1 MRRGYTVV
9 ELTLVLAI
17 IALLLGIALPRVA
30 PLRDG
35 WSAEQAAQAVILA
48 HSRARVAAI
57 LLSQPLVLTVAPD
70 SLRIAT
76 LADSVVWRGAGPA
89 ASGASLAG
97 PIRKLTFSPVGL
109 SMARAADSPIRRRRD
124 DHAGQSTDDAM
135 GPPWADAAAH
145 LATRRRQHDGVG
157 QSG

>member
-9 ELTLVLAI
+9 ELSLVLAI

-76 LADSVVWRGAGPA
+76 LADSVVWRGAGPT

-109 SMARAADSPIRRRRD
+109 SMGLSNATFQITRGAAIRTVVVSRLGRVRIQR
-124 DHAGQSTDDAM
+124 GF
-135 GPPWADAAAH
+135 
-145 LATRRRQHDGVG
+145 
-157 QSG
+157 

>member
-17 IALLLGIALPRVA
+17 IALLLGIALPRIA

-35 WSAEQAAQAVILA
+35 WIAEQAGQAVMLA

-57 LLSQPLVLTVAPD
+57 LLSRPLVLTVAPE

-76 LADSVVWRGAGPA
+76 LADSVVWRGPGPA
-89 ASGASLAG
+89 AEGASLAG
-97 PIRKLTFSPVGL
+97 PIRMLTFSPVGL
-109 SMARAADSPIRRRRD
+109 SMGLSNATFRITKGAAIRTVVVSRLGRVRIQR
-124 DHAGQSTDDAM
+124 GF
-135 GPPWADAAAH
+135 
-145 LATRRRQHDGVG
+145 
-157 QSG
+157 

>member
-17 IALLLGIALPRVA
+17 IALLLGIALPRIA

-35 WSAEQAAQAVILA
+35 WSAEQAAQSVILA

-57 LLSQPLVLTVAPD
+57 LLSRPLVLTVAPD

-109 SMARAADSPIRRRRD
+109 SMGLSNATFQITRGAAIRTVVVSRLGRVRIQR
-124 DHAGQSTDDAM
+124 GF
-135 GPPWADAAAH
+135 
-145 LATRRRQHDGVG
+145 
-157 QSG
+157 

>member
-1 MRRGYTVV
+1 MRRGYTIV

-17 IALLLGIALPRVA
+17 ISLLLGIALPRIA

-35 WSAEQAAQAVILA
+35 WNAEQAAQAVILA

-57 LLSQPLVLTVAPD
+57 LLSRPLVLMVAPE

-76 LADSVVWRGAGPA
+76 LADSVVWRGPGPA
-89 ASGASLAG
+89 AEGASLAG

-109 SMARAADSPIRRRRD
+109 SMGLSNATFRITKGAAIRTVVVSRLGRVRIQR
-124 DHAGQSTDDAM
+124 GF
-135 GPPWADAAAH
+135 
-145 LATRRRQHDGVG
+145 
-157 QSG
+157 

>member
-1 MRRGYTVV
+1 
-9 ELTLVLAI
+9 
-17 IALLLGIALPRVA
+17 
-30 PLRDG
+30 
-35 WSAEQAAQAVILA
+35 VILA

-57 LLSQPLVLTVAPD
+57 LLSRPLVLTVAPD

-109 SMARAADSPIRRRRD
+109 SMGLSNATFQITRGAAIRTVVVSRLGRVRIQR
-124 DHAGQSTDDAM
+124 GF
-135 GPPWADAAAH
+135 
-145 LATRRRQHDGVG
+145 
-157 QSG
+157 

>member
-17 IALLLGIALPRVA
+17 IALLLGIALPRIA

-48 HSRARVAAI
+48 HSRARVAAS
-57 LLSQPLVLTVAPD
+57 LLSRPLVRTVAPD

-97 PIRKLTFSPVGL
+97 PIRKLTCSPVGL
-109 SMARAADSPIRRRRD
+109 SMGLSNATFQITRGAAIRTVVVSRLGRVRIQR
-124 DHAGQSTDDAM
+124 GF
-135 GPPWADAAAH
+135 
-145 LATRRRQHDGVG
+145 
-157 QSG
+157 

>member
-17 IALLLGIALPRVA
+17 IGLLLGIALPGLT

-48 HSRARVAAI
+48 HGRARVAAI
-57 LLSQPLVLTVAPD
+57 LSSRPLVLTVAPD

-76 LADSVVWRGAGPA
+76 LADSVVWRGPGPA
-89 ASGASLAG
+89 ASGAGAGAAISSPAPWRSPAG
-97 PIRKLTFSPVGL
+97 PPATGPGRRPG
-109 SMARAADSPIRRRRD
+109 RASR
-124 DHAGQSTDDAM
+124 
-135 GPPWADAAAH
+135 
-145 LATRRRQHDGVG
+145 
-157 QSG
+157 

>member
-17 IALLLGIALPRVA
+17 IALLLGIARPRIA

-35 WSAEQAAQAVILA
+35 WSVEQAAQAVMLA
-48 HSRARVAAI
+48 HSRARTAAI
-57 LLSQPLVLTVAPD
+57 LLSRPLVLTVAPD

-76 LADSVVWRGAGPA
+76 LADSVVWRGPGPA

-97 PIRKLTFSPVGL
+97 PVRKLTFSPVGL
-109 SMARAADSPIRRRRD
+109 SMGLSNATFRITRGAAIRTVVVSRLGRVRIQR
-124 DHAGQSTDDAM
+124 GF
-135 GPPWADAAAH
+135 
-145 LATRRRQHDGVG
+145 
-157 QSG
+157 

>member
-17 IALLLGIALPRVA
+17 IALLLGIVLPRIA

-57 LLSQPLVLTVAPD
+57 LLSRPLVLTVASD

-109 SMARAADSPIRRRRD
+109 SMGLSNATFQITRGAAIRTVVVSRLGRVRIQR
-124 DHAGQSTDDAM
+124 GF
-135 GPPWADAAAH
+135 
-145 LATRRRQHDGVG
+145 
-157 QSG
+157 

>member
-17 IALLLGIALPRVA
+17 IALLLGIALPRIT
-30 PLRDG
+30 PLRDS

-57 LLSQPLVLTVAPD
+57 LLSRPLVLTVASD

-109 SMARAADSPIRRRRD
+109 SMGLSNATFQITRGAAIRTVVVSRLGRVRIQR
-124 DHAGQSTDDAM
+124 GF
-135 GPPWADAAAH
+135 
-145 LATRRRQHDGVG
+145 
-157 QSG
+157 

>member
-17 IALLLGIALPRVA
+17 ISLLLGIALPRIA

-35 WSAEQAAQAVILA
+35 WNAEQAAQAVILA

-57 LLSQPLVLTVAPD
+57 LLSQPLVLTVAPE

-76 LADSVVWRGAGPA
+76 LADSVVWRGPGPA
-89 ASGASLAG
+89 AEGASLAG

-109 SMARAADSPIRRRRD
+109 SMGLSNATFRITKGAAIRTVVVSRLGRVRIQR
-124 DHAGQSTDDAM
+124 GF
-135 GPPWADAAAH
+135 
-145 LATRRRQHDGVG
+145 
-157 QSG
+157 

>member
-17 IALLLGIALPRVA
+17 IALLLGIVLPRIA

-57 LLSQPLVLTVAPD
+57 LLSRPLVLTVAPD

-109 SMARAADSPIRRRRD
+109 SMGLSNATFQITRGAAIRTVVVSRLGRVRIQR
-124 DHAGQSTDDAM
+124 GF
-135 GPPWADAAAH
+135 
-145 LATRRRQHDGVG
+145 
-157 QSG
+157 